1 MGVCRRRRGRFP
13 FHLETIRKRPR
24 SRRETSSENLVPCD
38 LRFGSPAS
46 HLPELPLCFFLC
58 VREFRSEAATLPSI
72 ALRVVGR
79 GDKFEYVGDFMS
91 EQSTPEESIIGK
103 KLVLKPPVH
112 REELLR
118 FTEDDPE
125 RADEFLELLREFR
138 EDRQSR
144 PEP

>member
-1 MGVCRRRRGRFP
+1 
-13 FHLETIRKRPR
+13 
-24 SRRETSSENLVPCD
+24 
-38 LRFGSPAS
+38 
-46 HLPELPLCFFLC
+46 
-58 VREFRSEAATLPSI
+58 
-72 ALRVVGR
+72 
-79 GDKFEYVGDFMS
+79 MS
-91 EQSTPEESIIGK
+91 EHSTQEGSIIGK

-125 RADEFLELLREFR
+125 GADEFLELLREFR

>member
-1 MGVCRRRRGRFP
+1 
-13 FHLETIRKRPR
+13 
-24 SRRETSSENLVPCD
+24 
-38 LRFGSPAS
+38 
-46 HLPELPLCFFLC
+46 
-58 VREFRSEAATLPSI
+58 
-72 ALRVVGR
+72 
-79 GDKFEYVGDFMS
+79 MS
-91 EQSTPEESIIGK
+91 EQSTPEESIGK